1 MSEAHAKIVLCRR
14 RNHSG
19 IGRSVSN
26 LNGLNGL
33 IGWYQSDVRDVG
45 IDPEVVPRAICL
57 L

>member
-1 MSEAHAKIVLCRR
+1 MSEAYALIVMCRR
-14 RNHSG
+14 QNHSD
-19 IGRSVSN
+19 IGRSVCSW
-26 LNGLNGL
+26 NGLNGL